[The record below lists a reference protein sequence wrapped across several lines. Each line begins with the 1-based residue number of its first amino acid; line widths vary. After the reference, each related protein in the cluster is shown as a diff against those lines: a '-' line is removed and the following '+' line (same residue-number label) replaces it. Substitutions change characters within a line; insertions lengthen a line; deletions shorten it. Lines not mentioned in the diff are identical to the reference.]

1 MEPDGFFV
9 DLATEIVTP
18 DTIEHLISDKD
29 YNLKVFFVHS
39 FRAEIMV
46 SQTDWSG
53 MF

>member
-1 MEPDGFFV
+1 MVFL
-9 DLATEIVTP
+9 DLDTEIVTP

-46 SQTDWSG
+46 SQTT
-53 MF
+53 